1 MTFARSARGR
11 TILVL
16 VIGALLA
23 WQLVTEWALA
33 AAMWN
38 RLAGLFM
45 GDW

>member
-1 MTFARSARGR
+1 MTFARRVRGR

-16 VIGALLA
+16 VVGILLA
-23 WQLVTEWALA
+23 WQIVTEWAFA